1 MEHGV
6 AIRFLYLTF
15 CLSMFTLGIY
25 TPSNAASRIKD
36 IVNVEGV
43 RDNLLVGYGLVVG
56 LNGTGDN
63 LNNAAFTQKGLT
75 DFLERLGIN
84 TRGTNLKT
92 KNIAAVTIT
101 ASLPPFSRQ
110 GSRIDVSISTLG
122 DAKSIQGGTLL
133 ATPLVGADGEVYAVA
148 QGQIAIGGFQ
158 AANKNNTTTVSKGV
172 STNGTIAGG
181 GIVEKEIDFNFN
193 TLKSL
198 KLALRNPDISTAL
211 RIAQSIN
218 SRLASSTANA
228 IDPGTVELKIPEH
241 FQNNLVGLLAEIEQI
256 EVEPDQVA
264 KIIIDEASGTI
275 VMGENVRISTVAVAQ
290 GNLTVTVKDETQ
302 VFQPGAF
309 APPGAETV
317 TAPAGGVTIEEK
329 NRNLAVLESG
339 TSLRELVNGLNALGV
354 GPRDLI
360 TILQNIKAAGALQ
373 AEILMR

>member
-6 AIRFLYLTF
+6 AVRFLYLTF
-15 CLSMFTLGIY
+15 YLSMFTLGIY

-309 APPGAETV
+309 APPSAETV